1 MTWLLILTL
10 LSGST
15 IEIQIGSEACL
26 KTIQALHSGAS
37 IVIDVTQEPVIAA
50 ECRAVETAS
59 S

>member
-26 KTIQALHSGAS
+26 KTIQALHNGAT
-37 IVIDVTQEPVIAA
+37 ITIDITNEPVVKA
-50 ECRAVETAS
+50 ECRLRETAQS
-59 S
+59 